1 MDVAG
6 LFAEVRRLGMVV
18 DDLARKTGRL
28 PVRGGGG
35 GGGGDGIVTYSTFP
49 PIPAGNTG
57 QIIRFSGDGGL
68 WEAGPE
74 DTHWVPV
81 SRFTDYD
88 GDPGEEA

>member
-1 MDVAG
+1 MNAAMQ
-6 LFAEVRRLGMVV
+6 AEIRRLGAVV
-18 DDLARKTGRL
+18 DDLSRKVGRL

-74 DTHWVPV
+74 DTKWVPM
-81 SRFTDYD
+81 SRFTDYE
-88 GDPGEEA
+88 GTVGESA